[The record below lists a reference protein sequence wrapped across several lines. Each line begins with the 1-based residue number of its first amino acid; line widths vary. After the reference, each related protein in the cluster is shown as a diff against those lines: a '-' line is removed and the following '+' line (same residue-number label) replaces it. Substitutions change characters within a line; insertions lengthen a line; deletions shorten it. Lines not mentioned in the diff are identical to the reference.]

1 MKRPTPF
8 VEPAPSS
15 AANEAEIASLVSA
28 EQLRMVLAHTAMGT
42 VLATT
47 FGIFLA
53 AHLRVGALGATIA
66 SAWVSAWIAAKLG
79 IALARI
85 GHAHLYRRHGSPAE
99 RSWQRVTTLLLAID
113 GAVWGTGGAW
123 LMSGST
129 ELVTFVTAC
138 LCSVAAIATFGLQ
151 VRLAATA
158 AYVVPMLAPVS
169 VALLYRGDDIGLI
182 GGVGIA
188 IFVALLLSTARRW
201 ETRMQE
207 VFRLRIVTERV
218 SQERKEALALAQ
230 LHSTAK
236 DRFLAVVSHE
246 LRTPLHGIL
255 GLTRLARGEVPR
267 SDGALHY
274 HLELIEEAG
283 EHLKRMV
290 NDLLDISSIEA
301 GRLELKL
308 APLDLAREIMLLRE
322 TYHARAMEAGIRF
335 TTLTRGTVD
344 SWVTGDDVR
353 VAQVLHNLLGN
364 AFKFTP
370 LGGEVSLTVR
380 REPGS
385 AMVEFEIRDSG
396 PGIAAQETE
405 RVFEIFVQGS
415 ARAGSRPEGV
425 GLGLSIA
432 RQLARAMGGDVRCI
446 SEPGKG
452 SNFVFSARLPL
463 ADIDGPKDKPE
474 STRLEASRRQSP
486 GRTVAIAEDD
496 ALSALVSASTVRRL
510 GFDIEEF
517 GDGRALVARL
527 TRAGGRPDLV
537 LMDWDMPRL
546 NGKHATIAI
555 REHERAHGLPPVP
568 IIGLSANASPG
579 YAAAARRAGMDEFVA
594 KPCPPAELAKLIE
607 AFISRPGPTQPLE
620 PATIEASSV
629 RRA

>member
-1 MKRPTPF
+1 
-8 VEPAPSS
+8 
-15 AANEAEIASLVSA
+15 
-28 EQLRMVLAHTAMGT
+28 
-42 VLATT
+42 
-47 FGIFLA
+47 
-53 AHLRVGALGATIA
+53 
-66 SAWVSAWIAAKLG
+66 
-79 IALARI
+79 
-85 GHAHLYRRHGSPAE
+85 
-99 RSWQRVTTLLLAID
+99 
-113 GAVWGTGGAW
+113 
-123 LMSGST
+123 
-129 ELVTFVTAC
+129 
-138 LCSVAAIATFGLQ
+138 
-151 VRLAATA
+151 
-158 AYVVPMLAPVS
+158 
-169 VALLYRGDDIGLI
+169 
-182 GGVGIA
+182 
-188 IFVALLLSTARRW
+188 RW

-267 SDGALHY
+267 ADGALHY

-322 TYHARAMEAGIRF
+322 TYHARAMEAGIGF

-344 SWVTGDDVR
+344 SWVIGDDVR

-370 LGGEVSLTVR
+370 LGGEVGLTVR

-396 PGIAAQETE
+396 HGIAAGETE
-405 RVFEIFVQGS
+405 RVFETFVQGS

-446 SEPGKG
+446 SEAGKG
-452 SNFVFSARLPL
+452 STFVFSARLPL
-463 ADIDGPKDKPE
+463 ADVDWPKEEPE
-474 STRLEASRRQSP
+474 STRLEASRRQSS

-517 GDGRALVARL
+517 GDGQALVSRL
-527 TRAGGRPDLV
+527 TRSGVRPDLV

-546 NGKHATIAI
+546 NGKQATLAI
-555 REHERAHGLPPVP
+555 REYERAHELPQLP

-579 YAAAARRAGMDEFVA
+579 YAAEARRAGMDEFVA
-594 KPCPPAELAKLIE
+594 KPCPPGELAKLIE
-607 AFISRPGPTQPLE
+607 AFIGRPE
-620 PATIEASSV
+620 PAPPLTPMPIEASPV
-629 RRA
+629 RRV